1 MRHRWPD
8 SHHRRARAR
17 VGGLA
22 RWSVGA
28 Y

>member
-28 Y
+28 